1 MTKLSFEWGTAADPA
16 ALDKALAEGPGYK
29 AVLVTHNETSTGVT
43 NPLADLAAVARKH
56 DVLIIV
62 DAVSSLSA
70 VPCRVDAWDLDVVVT
85 GSQKGWMV
93 PPALA
98 MISVSERAWKA
109 YDQAKMPRFYFDVGK
124 AKKYLETDQTP
135 WTPAISVFFALDVA
149 LKMMLAEG
157 LENIF
162 ARHERIGKL
171 TREGVKAL
179 GLELLADEQFA
190 SNTVSAVKVPE
201 GVDGKA
207 LVKLMREEY
216 DTVLA
221 GGQASLAGKI
231 FRIGHLGLVSEGDI
245 TACLDA
251 LKMALPRVGFAP
263 RASVTEQ
270 RSVATD
276 RRVLVTDPIAQDGID
291 ALARCAAVD
300 VKLRIPPDELL
311 AIIGEYDALVVRSET
326 KVTAPVIE
334 AGKKLV
340 VIGRAGVGVDNIDLE
355 AATERGVIVV
365 NAPLGNTMSAAE
377 HTIALM
383 LSLSRYIPQANATL
397 KSGKWERQ
405 RFMGVEVRGK
415 TLGIIGL
422 GQIGSEVARRARGL
436 DMHVIACDPFV
447 SEERAQSLIVEM
459 VSLEDLLRRSDYIAI
474 HTALTPQTRGLIG
487 EKELRLVKPCARIIN
502 VARGGIVDE
511 EALYRAV
518 EEGRVA
524 GAAVD
529 VFSKE
534 PAEDSILFKS
544 DRIIVTPH
552 LGASTAEA
560 QERVAL
566 DVAEQIAAI
575 FRGEPPA
582 YSVNAPLVPPE
593 TMAIIGPYIEVAVKT
608 ASLATQLSAGQLNSV
623 EVEYLGE
630 IADHDVTPL
639 KAAVIK
645 GLLEPVSEENVTIVN
660 ANLVAEHRGLRI
672 SERKG
677 SYEGIFTNLIQVRAT
692 TNEGTT
698 TVSGTM
704 GHDGPHIVQINEFW
718 VDVSPGAGYLLI
730 CENIDRPGMIG
741 TVGMI
746 LGKHQ
751 ININSMRVAGERG
764 RAMMV
769 LGLDSAAT
777 DDVVEEMA
785 TVPDIF
791 SVRRA
796 KI

>member
-1 MTKLSFEWGTAADPA
+1 M
-16 ALDKALAEGPGYK
+16 
-29 AVLVTHNETSTGVT
+29 
-43 NPLADLAAVARKH
+43 
-56 DVLIIV
+56 
-62 DAVSSLSA
+62 
-70 VPCRVDAWDLDVVVT
+70 
-85 GSQKGWMV
+85 
-93 PPALA
+93 
-98 MISVSERAWKA
+98 
-109 YDQAKMPRFYFDVGK
+109 
-124 AKKYLETDQTP
+124 
-135 WTPAISVFFALDVA
+135 
-149 LKMMLAEG
+149 
-157 LENIF
+157 
-162 ARHERIGKL
+162 
-171 TREGVKAL
+171 
-179 GLELLADEQFA
+179 
-190 SNTVSAVKVPE
+190 
-201 GVDGKA
+201 
-207 LVKLMREEY
+207 
-216 DTVLA
+216 
-221 GGQASLAGKI
+221 
-231 FRIGHLGLVSEGDI
+231 
-245 TACLDA
+245 
-251 LKMALPRVGFAP
+251 
-263 RASVTEQ
+263 
-270 RSVATD
+270 D

-291 ALARCAAVD
+291 ALAPCAQVD
-300 VKLRIPPDELL
+300 VRLGIAPDELL
-311 AIIGEYDALVVRSET
+311 RVIGEYDALIVRSET
-326 KVTAPVIE
+326 KVTAAVID
-334 AGKKLV
+334 AGRKLE
-340 VIGRAGVGVDNIDLE
+340 VIGRAGAGVDNIDVD
-355 AATERGVIVV
+355 AATKRGIIVV
-365 NAPLGNTMSAAE
+365 NTPLGNTISAAE

-397 KSGKWERQ
+397 KGGKWERQ

-436 DMHVIACDPFV
+436 DMHVVAHDPFV
-447 SEERAQSLIVEM
+447 SEERAQSLIVDM
-459 VSLEDLLRRSDYIAI
+459 VSLEELLRRSDYIAI

-487 EKELRLVKPCARIIN
+487 ERELRLVKPGARIIN

-511 EALYRAV
+511 EALYNAV
-518 EEGRVA
+518 EEGRIA

-534 PAEDSILFKS
+534 PAQDNILFKS

-582 YSVNAPLVPPE
+582 YSVNAPLVPRE
-593 TMAIIGPYIEVAVKT
+593 TMAIIGPYVEVAVKT
-608 ASLATQLSAGQLNSV
+608 ASLATQLSTGQLSSV
-623 EVEYLGE
+623 DVEYLGE

-645 GLLEPVSEENVTIVN
+645 GLLQPVSEENVTIVN

-692 TNEGTT
+692 TKEGTT

-730 CENIDRPGMIG
+730 CENVDRPGMIG

-751 ININSMRVAGERG
+751 TNINSMRVAAGERG

-777 DDVVEEMA
+777 DEVAQEISAMPDV
-785 TVPDIF
+785 F

-796 KI
+796 EI

>member
-1 MTKLSFEWGTAADPA
+1 M
-16 ALDKALAEGPGYK
+16 
-29 AVLVTHNETSTGVT
+29 N
-43 NPLADLAAVARKH
+43 
-56 DVLIIV
+56 
-62 DAVSSLSA
+62 
-70 VPCRVDAWDLDVVVT
+70 
-85 GSQKGWMV
+85 
-93 PPALA
+93 
-98 MISVSERAWKA
+98 
-109 YDQAKMPRFYFDVGK
+109 
-124 AKKYLETDQTP
+124 
-135 WTPAISVFFALDVA
+135 
-149 LKMMLAEG
+149 
-157 LENIF
+157 
-162 ARHERIGKL
+162 
-171 TREGVKAL
+171 
-179 GLELLADEQFA
+179 
-190 SNTVSAVKVPE
+190 
-201 GVDGKA
+201 
-207 LVKLMREEY
+207 
-216 DTVLA
+216 
-221 GGQASLAGKI
+221 
-231 FRIGHLGLVSEGDI
+231 
-245 TACLDA
+245 
-251 LKMALPRVGFAP
+251 
-263 RASVTEQ
+263 
-270 RSVATD
+270 

-291 ALARCAAVD
+291 ALAPCAQVD
-300 VKLRIPPDELL
+300 VRLGIAPDELL
-311 AIIGEYDALVVRSET
+311 RVIGEYDALIVRSET
-326 KVTAPVIE
+326 KVTAAVID
-334 AGKKLV
+334 AGRKLE
-340 VIGRAGVGVDNIDLE
+340 VIGRAGAGVDNIDVD
-355 AATERGVIVV
+355 AATKRGIIVV
-365 NAPLGNTMSAAE
+365 NTPLGNTISAAE

-397 KSGKWERQ
+397 KGGKWERQ

-436 DMHVIACDPFV
+436 DMHVVANDPFV

-487 EKELRLVKPCARIIN
+487 ERELRLVKPGARIIN

-511 EALYRAV
+511 EALYNAV

-534 PAEDSILFKS
+534 PAQDNILFKS

-582 YSVNAPLVPPE
+582 YSVNAPLVPRE
-593 TMAIIGPYIEVAVKT
+593 TMAIIGPYVEVAVKT
-608 ASLATQLSAGQLNSV
+608 ASLATQLSTGQLSSV
-623 EVEYLGE
+623 DVEYLGE

-645 GLLEPVSEENVTIVN
+645 GLLQPVSEENVTIVN

-692 TNEGTT
+692 TKEGTT

-730 CENIDRPGMIG
+730 CENVDRPGMIG

-751 ININSMRVAGERG
+751 TNINSMRVAAGERG

-777 DDVVEEMA
+777 DEVAQEIGAMPDV
-785 TVPDIF
+785 F

-796 KI
+796 EI

>member
-1 MTKLSFEWGTAADPA
+1 M
-16 ALDKALAEGPGYK
+16 
-29 AVLVTHNETSTGVT
+29 
-43 NPLADLAAVARKH
+43 
-56 DVLIIV
+56 
-62 DAVSSLSA
+62 VS
-70 VPCRVDAWDLDVVVT
+70 
-85 GSQKGWMV
+85 
-93 PPALA
+93 
-98 MISVSERAWKA
+98 
-109 YDQAKMPRFYFDVGK
+109 
-124 AKKYLETDQTP
+124 
-135 WTPAISVFFALDVA
+135 
-149 LKMMLAEG
+149 
-157 LENIF
+157 
-162 ARHERIGKL
+162 
-171 TREGVKAL
+171 
-179 GLELLADEQFA
+179 
-190 SNTVSAVKVPE
+190 
-201 GVDGKA
+201 
-207 LVKLMREEY
+207 
-216 DTVLA
+216 
-221 GGQASLAGKI
+221 
-231 FRIGHLGLVSEGDI
+231 
-245 TACLDA
+245 
-251 LKMALPRVGFAP
+251 
-263 RASVTEQ
+263 
-270 RSVATD
+270 D

-291 ALARCAAVD
+291 ALARSAAVD
-300 VKLRIPPDELL
+300 VKLRISPDELL
-311 AIIGEYDALVVRSET
+311 RVIGEYDALVVRSET

-334 AGKKLV
+334 AGKKLI
-340 VIGRAGVGVDNIDLE
+340 VIGRAGAGVDNIDLE
-355 AATERGVIVV
+355 AATRRGVIVV
-365 NAPLGNTMSAAE
+365 NAPLGNTTSAAE

-383 LSLSRYIPQANATL
+383 LSLSRYIPQANAIL
-397 KSGKWERQ
+397 KGGKWERQ

-415 TLGIIGL
+415 TLGVLGL

-459 VSLEDLLRRSDYIAI
+459 VSLEDLLRRADYIAV

-487 EKELRLVKPCARIIN
+487 EKELRLVKPSARIIN

-511 EALYRAV
+511 EALYLAV

-593 TMAIIGPYIEVAVKT
+593 TMAVIGPYVEVAVKT
-608 ASLATQLSAGQLNSV
+608 ASLATQLSLGQLNSV
-623 EVEYLGE
+623 DVEYLGD
-630 IADHDVTPL
+630 IAGHDLTPL

-672 SERKG
+672 SEKKG

-692 TNEGTT
+692 TKEGTT

-704 GHDGPHIVQINEFW
+704 GHDGAHIVQINEFW

-741 TVGMI
+741 TVGTI
-746 LGKHQ
+746 LGKHS
-751 ININSMRVAGERG
+751 ININSMRVAPAGG

-785 TVPDIF
+785 TVTDIF

>member
-1 MTKLSFEWGTAADPA
+1 MD
-16 ALDKALAEGPGYK
+16 
-29 AVLVTHNETSTGVT
+29 
-43 NPLADLAAVARKH
+43 RK
-56 DVLIIV
+56 
-62 DAVSSLSA
+62 
-70 VPCRVDAWDLDVVVT
+70 
-85 GSQKGWMV
+85 
-93 PPALA
+93 
-98 MISVSERAWKA
+98 
-109 YDQAKMPRFYFDVGK
+109 
-124 AKKYLETDQTP
+124 
-135 WTPAISVFFALDVA
+135 
-149 LKMMLAEG
+149 
-157 LENIF
+157 
-162 ARHERIGKL
+162 
-171 TREGVKAL
+171 
-179 GLELLADEQFA
+179 
-190 SNTVSAVKVPE
+190 
-201 GVDGKA
+201 
-207 LVKLMREEY
+207 
-216 DTVLA
+216 
-221 GGQASLAGKI
+221 
-231 FRIGHLGLVSEGDI
+231 
-245 TACLDA
+245 
-251 LKMALPRVGFAP
+251 
-263 RASVTEQ
+263 
-270 RSVATD
+270 
-276 RRVLVTDPIAQDGID
+276 VLVTDPIAQDGID
-291 ALARCAAVD
+291 ALASHAQVD

-311 AIIGEYDALVVRSET
+311 RIIGEYDALVVRSQT
-326 KVTAPVIE
+326 RVTAEVIE

-340 VIGRAGVGVDNIDLE
+340 AVGRAGAGVDNIDVD
-355 AATERGVIVV
+355 AATRRGIIVV
-365 NAPLGNTMSAAE
+365 NTPLGNSISAAE

-383 LSLSRYIPQANATL
+383 LSLSRYIPQANAAL
-397 KSGKWERQ
+397 KEGKWERQ

-436 DMHVIACDPFV
+436 EMQVIAHDPFV
-447 SEERAQSLIVEM
+447 AEERAQSLIVEM
-459 VSLEDLLRRSDYIAI
+459 VALEDLLRRSDYIAI
-474 HTALTPQTRGLIG
+474 HTALTAQTRGLIG
-487 EKELRLVKPCARIIN
+487 DKELKLVKPAVRIIN

-511 EALYRAV
+511 EALYNAV

-534 PAEDSILFKS
+534 PAEDNILFKS

-566 DVAEQIAAI
+566 DIAEQLAAI
-575 FRGEPPA
+575 FRGEPPS
-582 YSVNAPLVPPE
+582 YSVNAPLVPRE
-593 TMAIIGPYIEVAVKT
+593 TMAIIGPYVDVAVKT
-608 ASLATQLSAGQLNSV
+608 ASLATQLSEGQLSSV

-630 IADHDVTPL
+630 LAEHDVTPL

-672 SERKG
+672 TERKG
-677 SYEGIFTNLIQVRAT
+677 AYEGIFTNLIQVHAA
-692 TNEGTT
+692 TNEATT

-718 VDVSPGAGYLLI
+718 VDVSPGAGHLLI
-730 CENIDRPGMIG
+730 CENIDQPGMIG

-746 LGKHQ
+746 LGKHE
-751 ININSMRVAGERG
+751 ININSMRVAGARG

-777 DDVVEEMA
+777 DDVVKEMA

>member
-1 MTKLSFEWGTAADPA
+1 M
-16 ALDKALAEGPGYK
+16 
-29 AVLVTHNETSTGVT
+29 
-43 NPLADLAAVARKH
+43 
-56 DVLIIV
+56 
-62 DAVSSLSA
+62 
-70 VPCRVDAWDLDVVVT
+70 
-85 GSQKGWMV
+85 
-93 PPALA
+93 
-98 MISVSERAWKA
+98 
-109 YDQAKMPRFYFDVGK
+109 
-124 AKKYLETDQTP
+124 
-135 WTPAISVFFALDVA
+135 
-149 LKMMLAEG
+149 
-157 LENIF
+157 
-162 ARHERIGKL
+162 
-171 TREGVKAL
+171 
-179 GLELLADEQFA
+179 
-190 SNTVSAVKVPE
+190 
-201 GVDGKA
+201 
-207 LVKLMREEY
+207 
-216 DTVLA
+216 
-221 GGQASLAGKI
+221 
-231 FRIGHLGLVSEGDI
+231 
-245 TACLDA
+245 
-251 LKMALPRVGFAP
+251 
-263 RASVTEQ
+263 
-270 RSVATD
+270 D

-291 ALARCAAVD
+291 ALAPCAQVD
-300 VKLRIPPDELL
+300 VRLGIAPDELL
-311 AIIGEYDALVVRSET
+311 RVIGEYDALIVRSET
-326 KVTAPVIE
+326 KVTAAVID
-334 AGKKLV
+334 AGRKLE
-340 VIGRAGVGVDNIDLE
+340 VIGRAGAGVDNIDVD
-355 AATERGVIVV
+355 AATKRGIIVV
-365 NAPLGNTMSAAE
+365 NTPLGNTISAAE

-397 KSGKWERQ
+397 KGGKWERQ

-436 DMHVIACDPFV
+436 DMHVVANDPFV

-487 EKELRLVKPCARIIN
+487 ERELRLVKPGARIIN

-511 EALYRAV
+511 EALYNAV

-534 PAEDSILFKS
+534 PAQDNILFKS

-582 YSVNAPLVPPE
+582 YSVNAPLVPRE
-593 TMAIIGPYIEVAVKT
+593 TMAIIGPYVEVAVKT
-608 ASLATQLSAGQLNSV
+608 ASLATQLSTGQLSSV
-623 EVEYLGE
+623 DVEYLGE

-645 GLLEPVSEENVTIVN
+645 GLLQPVSEENVTIVN

-692 TNEGTT
+692 TKEGTT

-730 CENIDRPGMIG
+730 CENVDRPGMIG

-751 ININSMRVAGERG
+751 TNINSMRVAAGERG

-777 DDVVEEMA
+777 DEVAQEISAMPDV
-785 TVPDIF
+785 F

-796 KI
+796 EI

>member
-1 MTKLSFEWGTAADPA
+1 M
-16 ALDKALAEGPGYK
+16 
-29 AVLVTHNETSTGVT
+29 N
-43 NPLADLAAVARKH
+43 
-56 DVLIIV
+56 
-62 DAVSSLSA
+62 
-70 VPCRVDAWDLDVVVT
+70 
-85 GSQKGWMV
+85 
-93 PPALA
+93 
-98 MISVSERAWKA
+98 
-109 YDQAKMPRFYFDVGK
+109 
-124 AKKYLETDQTP
+124 
-135 WTPAISVFFALDVA
+135 
-149 LKMMLAEG
+149 
-157 LENIF
+157 
-162 ARHERIGKL
+162 
-171 TREGVKAL
+171 
-179 GLELLADEQFA
+179 
-190 SNTVSAVKVPE
+190 
-201 GVDGKA
+201 
-207 LVKLMREEY
+207 
-216 DTVLA
+216 
-221 GGQASLAGKI
+221 
-231 FRIGHLGLVSEGDI
+231 
-245 TACLDA
+245 
-251 LKMALPRVGFAP
+251 
-263 RASVTEQ
+263 
-270 RSVATD
+270 

-291 ALARCAAVD
+291 ALAPCAQVD
-300 VKLRIPPDELL
+300 VKLGIAPDELVRV
-311 AIIGEYDALVVRSET
+311 IGEYDALIVRSET
-326 KVTAPVIE
+326 KVTAAVID
-334 AGKKLV
+334 AGKKLE
-340 VIGRAGVGVDNIDLE
+340 VIGRAGAGVDNIDVD
-355 AATERGVIVV
+355 AATKRGIIVV
-365 NAPLGNTMSAAE
+365 NTPLGNSISAAE

-397 KSGKWERQ
+397 KGGKWERQ

-436 DMHVIACDPFV
+436 DMHVIAHDPFV

-459 VSLEDLLRRSDYIAI
+459 VSLEELLKRSDYVAI

-487 EKELRLVKPCARIIN
+487 EKELRLVKPGARIIN

-511 EALYRAV
+511 EALYNAV
-518 EEGRVA
+518 EEGRIA

-529 VFSKE
+529 VFSQE
-534 PAEDSILFKS
+534 PAEDNILFKS

-582 YSVNAPLVPPE
+582 YAVNAPLVPRE
-593 TMAIIGPYIEVAVKT
+593 TMAIIGPYVEVAVKT
-608 ASLATQLSAGQLNSV
+608 ASLATQLSAGQLGSV
-623 EVEYLGE
+623 DVEYLGE

-677 SYEGIFTNLIQVRAT
+677 SYEGIFTNLLQVRAT
-692 TNEGTT
+692 TKEGTT

-730 CENIDRPGMIG
+730 CENVDRPGMIG
-741 TVGMI
+741 TVGMV

-751 ININSMRVAGERG
+751 ININSMRVAAGDHG

-777 DDVVEEMA
+777 DEVAQEIGAMPDV
-785 TVPDIF
+785 F

>member
-1 MTKLSFEWGTAADPA
+1 M
-16 ALDKALAEGPGYK
+16 
-29 AVLVTHNETSTGVT
+29 
-43 NPLADLAAVARKH
+43 
-56 DVLIIV
+56 
-62 DAVSSLSA
+62 
-70 VPCRVDAWDLDVVVT
+70 
-85 GSQKGWMV
+85 
-93 PPALA
+93 
-98 MISVSERAWKA
+98 
-109 YDQAKMPRFYFDVGK
+109 
-124 AKKYLETDQTP
+124 
-135 WTPAISVFFALDVA
+135 
-149 LKMMLAEG
+149 
-157 LENIF
+157 
-162 ARHERIGKL
+162 
-171 TREGVKAL
+171 
-179 GLELLADEQFA
+179 
-190 SNTVSAVKVPE
+190 
-201 GVDGKA
+201 
-207 LVKLMREEY
+207 
-216 DTVLA
+216 
-221 GGQASLAGKI
+221 
-231 FRIGHLGLVSEGDI
+231 
-245 TACLDA
+245 
-251 LKMALPRVGFAP
+251 
-263 RASVTEQ
+263 
-270 RSVATD
+270 D
-276 RRVLVTDPIAQDGID
+276 RRVLVTDPIARDGID
-291 ALARCAAVD
+291 ALAPYAQVD
-300 VKLRIPPDELL
+300 VKLRIANDDLL
-311 AIIGEYDALVVRSET
+311 AVIGEYDALVVRSET
-326 KVTAPVIE
+326 RVTAAVIE
-334 AGKKLV
+334 AGKKLQ
-340 VIGRAGVGVDNIDLE
+340 VIGRAGAGVDNIDVD
-355 AATERGVIVV
+355 AATRRGIIVV
-365 NAPLGNTMSAAE
+365 NAPLGNTVSAAE

-383 LSLSRYIPQANATL
+383 LSLSRYIPQANTTL
-397 KSGKWERQ
+397 KGGKWERQ

-415 TLGIIGL
+415 TLGIVGL

-436 DMHVIACDPFV
+436 DMHVIANDPFV

-487 EKELRLVKPCARIIN
+487 AKELRLVKPGARIIN

-511 EALYRAV
+511 EALYNAV

-529 VFSKE
+529 VFNKE
-534 PAEDSILFKS
+534 PAEDNILFKS

-582 YSVNAPLVPPE
+582 YSVNAPLVPRE
-593 TMAIIGPYIEVAVKT
+593 TMAIIGPYVDVAVKT
-608 ASLATQLSAGQLNSV
+608 ASLATQLSAGQLSSV
-623 EVEYLGE
+623 DVEYLGE

-692 TNEGTT
+692 TKEGTT

-730 CENIDRPGMIG
+730 CENVDRPGMIG
-741 TVGMI
+741 TVGTI
-746 LGKHQ
+746 LGRHQ
-751 ININSMRVAGERG
+751 ININSMRVAAGDSG

-769 LGLDSAAT
+769 LGLDSAAS
-777 DDVVEEMA
+777 DDVAREIAAM
-785 TVPDIF
+785 PDVF
-791 SVRRA
+791 SVRLA

>member
-1 MTKLSFEWGTAADPA
+1 M
-16 ALDKALAEGPGYK
+16 
-29 AVLVTHNETSTGVT
+29 
-43 NPLADLAAVARKH
+43 
-56 DVLIIV
+56 
-62 DAVSSLSA
+62 
-70 VPCRVDAWDLDVVVT
+70 
-85 GSQKGWMV
+85 
-93 PPALA
+93 
-98 MISVSERAWKA
+98 
-109 YDQAKMPRFYFDVGK
+109 
-124 AKKYLETDQTP
+124 
-135 WTPAISVFFALDVA
+135 
-149 LKMMLAEG
+149 
-157 LENIF
+157 
-162 ARHERIGKL
+162 
-171 TREGVKAL
+171 
-179 GLELLADEQFA
+179 
-190 SNTVSAVKVPE
+190 
-201 GVDGKA
+201 
-207 LVKLMREEY
+207 
-216 DTVLA
+216 
-221 GGQASLAGKI
+221 
-231 FRIGHLGLVSEGDI
+231 
-245 TACLDA
+245 
-251 LKMALPRVGFAP
+251 
-263 RASVTEQ
+263 
-270 RSVATD
+270 D

-291 ALARCAAVD
+291 ALAPCAQVD
-300 VKLRIPPDELL
+300 VRLGIAPDELL
-311 AIIGEYDALVVRSET
+311 RVIGEYDALIVRSET
-326 KVTAPVIE
+326 KVTAAVID
-334 AGKKLV
+334 AGRKLE
-340 VIGRAGVGVDNIDLE
+340 VIGRAGAGVDNIDVD
-355 AATERGVIVV
+355 AATKRGIIVV
-365 NAPLGNTMSAAE
+365 NTPLGNTISAAE

-397 KSGKWERQ
+397 KGGKWERQ

-436 DMHVIACDPFV
+436 DMHVVAHDPFV

-487 EKELRLVKPCARIIN
+487 ERELRLVKPGARIIN

-511 EALYRAV
+511 EALYNAV

-534 PAEDSILFKS
+534 PAQDNILFKS

-582 YSVNAPLVPPE
+582 YSVNAPLVPRE
-593 TMAIIGPYIEVAVKT
+593 TMAIIGPYVEVAVKT
-608 ASLATQLSAGQLNSV
+608 ASLATQLSTGQLSSV
-623 EVEYLGE
+623 DVEYLGE

-645 GLLEPVSEENVTIVN
+645 GLLQPVSEENVTIVN

-692 TNEGTT
+692 TKEGTT

-730 CENIDRPGMIG
+730 CENVDRPGMIG

-751 ININSMRVAGERG
+751 TNINSMRVAAGERG

-777 DDVVEEMA
+777 DEVAQEISAMPDV
-785 TVPDIF
+785 F

-796 KI
+796 EI

>member
-1 MTKLSFEWGTAADPA
+1 MD
-16 ALDKALAEGPGYK
+16 
-29 AVLVTHNETSTGVT
+29 
-43 NPLADLAAVARKH
+43 RK
-56 DVLIIV
+56 
-62 DAVSSLSA
+62 
-70 VPCRVDAWDLDVVVT
+70 
-85 GSQKGWMV
+85 
-93 PPALA
+93 
-98 MISVSERAWKA
+98 
-109 YDQAKMPRFYFDVGK
+109 
-124 AKKYLETDQTP
+124 
-135 WTPAISVFFALDVA
+135 
-149 LKMMLAEG
+149 
-157 LENIF
+157 
-162 ARHERIGKL
+162 
-171 TREGVKAL
+171 
-179 GLELLADEQFA
+179 
-190 SNTVSAVKVPE
+190 
-201 GVDGKA
+201 
-207 LVKLMREEY
+207 
-216 DTVLA
+216 
-221 GGQASLAGKI
+221 
-231 FRIGHLGLVSEGDI
+231 
-245 TACLDA
+245 
-251 LKMALPRVGFAP
+251 
-263 RASVTEQ
+263 
-270 RSVATD
+270 
-276 RRVLVTDPIAQDGID
+276 VLVTDPIARDGID
-291 ALARCAAVD
+291 ALAPYAQVD
-300 VKLRIPPDELL
+300 VKLGIAPDELL
-311 AIIGEYDALVVRSET
+311 RVIGEYDALIVRSET
-326 KVTAPVIE
+326 KVTAAVIE
-334 AGKKLV
+334 AGKKLQ
-340 VIGRAGVGVDNIDLE
+340 VIGRAGAGVDNIDIE
-355 AATERGVIVV
+355 TATRRGIIVV
-365 NAPLGNTMSAAE
+365 NTPLGNTISAAE

-397 KSGKWERQ
+397 KGGKWERQ

-436 DMHVIACDPFV
+436 DMHVIAHDPFV

-459 VSLEDLLRRSDYIAI
+459 VSLEELLRRSDYIAI

-487 EKELRLVKPCARIIN
+487 ERELRLVKPGARIIN

-511 EALYRAV
+511 EALYSAV

-534 PAEDSILFKS
+534 PAEDNILFKS
-544 DRIIVTPH
+544 DRVIVTPH

-582 YSVNAPLVPPE
+582 YSVNAPPVPRE
-593 TMAIIGPYIEVAVKT
+593 TMAIIGPYVEVAVKT
-608 ASLATQLSAGQLNSV
+608 ASLATQLSAGQFSSV
-623 EVEYLGE
+623 DVEYLGE

-677 SYEGIFTNLIQVRAT
+677 SYEGIFTNLLQVRAT
-692 TNEGTT
+692 TKEGTT

-730 CENIDRPGMIG
+730 CENVDRPGMIG
-741 TVGMI
+741 IVGTI
-746 LGKHQ
+746 LGRHG
-751 ININSMRVAGERG
+751 ININSMRVAAGDSG

-777 DDVVEEMA
+777 DDVAREIAGM
-785 TVPDIF
+785 PDVF

>member
-1 MTKLSFEWGTAADPA
+1 M
-16 ALDKALAEGPGYK
+16 
-29 AVLVTHNETSTGVT
+29 
-43 NPLADLAAVARKH
+43 
-56 DVLIIV
+56 
-62 DAVSSLSA
+62 
-70 VPCRVDAWDLDVVVT
+70 
-85 GSQKGWMV
+85 
-93 PPALA
+93 
-98 MISVSERAWKA
+98 
-109 YDQAKMPRFYFDVGK
+109 
-124 AKKYLETDQTP
+124 
-135 WTPAISVFFALDVA
+135 
-149 LKMMLAEG
+149 
-157 LENIF
+157 
-162 ARHERIGKL
+162 
-171 TREGVKAL
+171 
-179 GLELLADEQFA
+179 
-190 SNTVSAVKVPE
+190 
-201 GVDGKA
+201 
-207 LVKLMREEY
+207 
-216 DTVLA
+216 
-221 GGQASLAGKI
+221 
-231 FRIGHLGLVSEGDI
+231 
-245 TACLDA
+245 
-251 LKMALPRVGFAP
+251 
-263 RASVTEQ
+263 
-270 RSVATD
+270 D

-291 ALARCAAVD
+291 ALAPCAQVD
-300 VKLRIPPDELL
+300 VKLGIAPDELL
-311 AIIGEYDALVVRSET
+311 RVIGEYDALIVRSQT
-326 KVTAPVIE
+326 KVTAAVID
-334 AGKKLV
+334 AGKKLE
-340 VIGRAGVGVDNIDLE
+340 VIGRAGAGVDNIDVD
-355 AATERGVIVV
+355 AATSRGIIVV
-365 NAPLGNTMSAAE
+365 NTPLGNTVSAAE

-383 LSLSRYIPQANATL
+383 LSLSRYIPQANAAL
-397 KSGKWERQ
+397 RGGKWERQ

-415 TLGIIGL
+415 TLGIVGL

-436 DMHVIACDPFV
+436 DMHVVANDPFV

-459 VSLEDLLRRSDYIAI
+459 VSLEELLRRSDYIAI

-487 EKELRLVKPCARIIN
+487 ERELRLVKPCARIIN

-511 EALYRAV
+511 EALYNAV

-534 PAEDSILFKS
+534 PAQDNILFKS

-566 DVAEQIAAI
+566 DIAEEIAAI

-582 YSVNAPLVPPE
+582 YSVNAPLVPRE
-593 TMAIIGPYIEVAVKT
+593 TMAIIGPYVEVAVKT
-608 ASLATQLSAGQLNSV
+608 ASLATQLSVGQLSGV
-623 EVEYLGE
+623 DVEYLGE

-645 GLLEPVSEENVTIVN
+645 GLLQPVSEENVTIVN

-677 SYEGIFTNLIQVRAT
+677 SYEGIFANLIQVRAT
-692 TNEGTT
+692 TKEGTT
-698 TVSGTM
+698 TISGTM

-730 CENIDRPGMIG
+730 CENVDRPGMIG

-751 ININSMRVAGERG
+751 ININSMRVAAGGRG

-777 DDVVEEMA
+777 DDVAQEIGAM
-785 TVPDIF
+785 PDVF